1 MPEDAFDRV
10 EEALRSGGLDAGFEL
25 LIRQFREEKKYPLLF
40 EARLMK
46 IRHGLG
52 LPLIQTDNSE
62 ELSPEIRAVYE
73 RGFVEAAREV
83 GGLFLTDGDIPH
95 AWPYFRTI
103 GEPAPVAAAIER
115 VEPKEGVDG
124 IIEIAFHERANP
136 RKGFELILAQY
147 GTCRAISFLA
157 QYPDRHTREACV
169 CLLLRTLHH
178 DVVEALKRT
187 IAQREDHAP
196 DTRNV
201 DDLIANREW
210 MFGEYDYYV
219 DTSHLVSILRFSLDL
234 TNRDALA
241 MAVELAEYGAHLA
254 STFQFRG
261 DPPFE
266 DGFIDYGL
274 YLRALMGDRVDE
286 AVAHFRRKLAES
298 STDDVTKVT
307 AQVLVGLLARLG
319 RYEQAIAI
327 SLEHLSNADH
337 NQLFCPSVFQL
348 CQMAGDYARLRKVA
362 RDRQD
367 LLYFVAGALEG

>member
-1 MPEDAFDRV
+1 MPDDAFDRV

-25 LIRQFREEKKYPLLF
+25 LIRRFRDEKKYPLLF

-46 IRHGLG
+46 IRRALG
-52 LPLIQTDNSE
+52 LPLIQTDNIE
-62 ELSPEIRAVYE
+62 ELSPEIRAAYE
-73 RGFVEAAREV
+73 RGFVGAAREV
-83 GGLFLTDGDIPH
+83 GGLFLADGDIPH

-103 GEPAPVAAAIER
+103 GEPAPVADAIER
-115 VEPKEGVDG
+115 VEPKEGIDG

-157 QYPDRHTREACV
+157 QYPDRNTRESCV
-169 CLLLRTLHH
+169 CLLVRTLHH
-178 DVVEALKRT
+178 DVLEALKRT
-187 IAQREDHAP
+187 IAQREGQAP
-196 DTRNV
+196 ESQNV
-201 DDLIANREW
+201 HDLIANRDW

-234 TNRDALA
+234 TGRDALA
-241 MAVELAEYGAHLA
+241 MSVELAEYGTHLA

-266 DGFIDYGL
+266 DGFKDYGL
-274 YLRALMGDRVDE
+274 YLRALMGESVDE
-286 AVAHFRRKLAES
+286 AVAHFRRKLAD
-298 STDDVTKVT
+298 STSEEVTKVT

-319 RYEQAIAI
+319 RYEPAITI
-327 SLEHLSNADH
+327 SLDYLPDADP

-348 CQMAGDYARLRKVA
+348 CQMAGDYARLRRVA

-367 LLYFVAGALEG
+367 LLHFVAGALEG

>member
-10 EEALRSGGLDAGFEL
+10 EEVLRAGGLDAGFEL
-25 LIRQFREEKKYPLLF
+25 LFRQFREEKKYPLLF

-52 LPLIQTDNSE
+52 LPLIQTDDSE
-62 ELSPEIRAVYE
+62 TLSPETRSVYE
-73 RGFVEAAREV
+73 RGLVEAAREV
-83 GGLFLTDGDIPH
+83 GGLFLADGDVPR

-103 GEPAPVAAAIER
+103 GEPAPVAEAIER
-115 VEPKEGVDG
+115 VEAKDGIDG

-157 QYPDRHTREACV
+157 QYPDRNTREACV
-169 CLLLRTLHH
+169 CLLVRTLHH

-187 IAQREDHAP
+187 IAHREGNAP
-196 DTRNV
+196 DTQNV
-201 DDLIANREW
+201 RELLANREW

-234 TNRDALA
+234 TDRDALA
-241 MAVELAEYGAHLA
+241 MAVELAEYGTHLA

-266 DGFIDYGL
+266 EGFTDYRI
-274 YLRALMGDRVDE
+274 YLRSLMGEGVDE
-286 AVAHFRRKLAES
+286 AISHFRRKLAES
-298 STDDVTKVT
+298 TSDDVTKMT
-307 AQVLVGLLARLG
+307 AQVLVALLARLG
-319 RYEQAIAI
+319 RYEQAITI
-327 SLEHLSNADH
+327 SLEYLADTEAG
-337 NQLFCPSVFQL
+337 QLFCPSVFQL
-348 CQMAGDYARLRKVA
+348 CQMAGDYVRLRKVA
-362 RDRQD
+362 RERQD
-367 LLYFVAGALEG
+367 LLHFVAGAKAG